1 MRIQK
6 TEKIIMSWKENEI
19 WGDFDRLIDEIH
31 TEIEDDEL
39 YGLVNDLQK
48 IMTELEEHMEVE

>member
-31 TEIEDDEL
+31 TEVEDDKL
-39 YGLVNDLQK
+39 YGLVEELQK
-48 IMTELEEHMEVE
+48 IMTDLEEYMEVE